1 MINKSKFNANDKVEL
16 IQGLTE
22 DEIGMQQEDINETY
36 LNNKLKISKVEYST
50 ADGEWIYLL
59 NNKYWFGESHLKI
72 KENNKSIIDMEEGYT
87 MDFNNKETLEHMKAE
102 ITDKVQTK
110 YITPSVPNIT
120 VKTNNKEFLIDYI
133 YETNII
139 SLGNDKLIL
148 IEVPLSDT
156 NMDNLEVGDNYKLDL
171 EFNTMDLLCNDLGEK
186 HSKLSNMKMIQKI
199 ETYTTGCTEKIIYI
213 FYNGN
218 SDIVNDVIGLILN
231 NKNEE
236 QLEPMKLQVRYI
248 DKNITPMEKIDGG
261 DLVDLRVSRI
271 FKNGEET
278 TFPCKYKFGDTLFFK
293 LGFAMKM
300 PPNKKSNVYPRS
312 GMFKNYGFILT
323 NSVGQIDNKFQ
334 GNDDEW
340 CAMCWCTRDGEINY
354 DDRIL
359 QFEVVDRVM
368 ENVEFEIVEQ
378 LGDVNRGGYSST
390 GIR

>member
-1 MINKSKFNANDKVEL
+1 MNDN
-16 IQGLTE
+16 I
-22 DEIGMQQEDINETY
+22 
-36 LNNKLKISKVEYST
+36 NKLKEYYHEKSIT
-50 ADGEWIYLL
+50 ELLTICKAEIIYRQANENSQYSWFFNGLYQEEIRKIIDELEGEFRM
-59 NNKYWFGESHLKI
+59 NNKI
-72 KENNKSIIDMEEGYT
+72 KSTIDIEEGYT

-102 ITDKVQTK
+102 IIDKVQTK

-120 VKTNNKEFLIDYI
+120 VKINNKEFLIDYI

-171 EFNTMDLLCNDLGEK
+171 EFNTMDLLCNDLGTK
-186 HSKLSNMKMIQKI
+186 NSSLSNMKMIQKI
-199 ETYTTGCTEKIIYI
+199 ETYTTGCAEKIIYI

-218 SDIVNDVIGLILN
+218 SDIVNDVIRLILN

-261 DLVDLRVSRI
+261 DLVDLRVSRV
-271 FKNGEET
+271 FKNGVET
-278 TFPCKYKFGDTLFFK
+278 TFPCKYSFGDTLFFK

-340 CAMCWCTRDGEINY
+340 GAMVWCTKNGEINY

-390 GIR
+390 GVK